1 MKEYTVCEVEKSDW
15 DSLDDMS
22 IEEAKEVLDENL
34 EGYLGSYDWGSSNTY
49 DYNKAKIY
57 VAVGKI
63 IHELNLKM
71 QEERNNR
78 Q

>member
-15 DSLDDMS
+15 DSLEAMS
-22 IEEAKEVLDENL
+22 IEEAKEVLDESL
-34 EGYLGSYDWGSSNTY
+34 AGYLGGYERGSTDTY
-49 DYNKAKIY
+49 HYYKARIYTAVRKI
-57 VAVGKI
+57 VD
-63 IHELNLKM
+63 ELNLKM